1 MNVLEPVLR
10 LIYHTNPL
18 LIYVIVG
25 VILLLESSGIPI
37 VNSTLLLLTGALA
50 SLGHLDIFV
59 LAFVSITGSIAGAC
73 LAYVIGWYGGARLL
87 YHVAS
92 RLHIDTRKIQ
102 ALEKWFHRAGG
113 RMIFLSRIVPYIRP
127 FSCFPAGMSHMPF
140 RRFLL
145 AASSGS
151 IIWCIGMLL
160 VGWNVGHRWRMAL
173 SLIQTCTVPTV
184 LVIVVVAVAYCLVKL
199 AIKRRIDASLQT
211 VSDGVTDAG
220 SQSDH
225 DLLEV

>member
-1 MNVLEPVLR
+1 M
-10 LIYHTNPL
+10 
-18 LIYVIVG
+18 IYVIVG
-25 VILLLESSGIPI
+25 VILLLESTGIPI

-50 SLGHLDIFV
+50 SLGHLDISA

-73 LAYVIGWYGGARLL
+73 IAYVIGWHGGARLL
-87 YHVAS
+87 YHVAAK
-92 RLHIDTRKIQ
+92 LHIDTRKIQ

-127 FSCFPAGMSHMPF
+127 FSCFPAGIAHMPF
-140 RRFLL
+140 RRFLA

-151 IIWCIGMLL
+151 VIWCAGMLAI
-160 VGWNVGHRWRMAL
+160 GWSLGHRWRQAL

-184 LVIVVVAVAYCLVKL
+184 LVIVLLLAGYCLVKL
-199 AIKRRIDASLQT
+199 AIKRRLDASLQAA
-211 VSDGVTDAG
+211 SDSAIDAG
-220 SQSDH
+220 EQNDH